1 MLEITLAHTL
11 GKNIGCEFFK
21 TCDFFVTI
29 MASVPQFSTKIQE
42 KYCLADFRDCARY
55 AYAKQHG
62 NENIP
67 EDLFPNASYF

>member
-1 MLEITLAHTL
+1 LEIILAHTH
-11 GKNIGCEFFK
+11 GKNIGCEFFT
-21 TCDFFVTI
+21 TCEFFVTI
-29 MASVPQFSTKIQE
+29 MASVPQFSAKIQE

-62 NENIP
+62 NGNIP

>member
-1 MLEITLAHTL
+1 VTHTHE
-11 GKNIGCEFFK
+11 KKTGCEFLN

-29 MASVPQFSTKIQE
+29 MASVPQFSAKIQE

-62 NENIP
+62 KGSIP
-67 EDLFPNASYF
+67 EDLFPSASYF